1 MWPLLNKHYTEWLES
16 RLPAL
21 DNETPSQAVKNPV
34 GRQKVINLIKDMSR
48 KRKQKE
54 NNYNFNK
61 LFAEL
66 GIEEAELK

>member
-1 MWPLLNKHYTEWLES
+1 MWPLLNKHYTEWLDS